1 MLFDLKKGTL
11 DVEIR
16 AQFGIFV
23 FDWLTENFTGTCIW
37 KAYHTISLQKTA
49 SQIASD
55 ILQNSLNL
63 SYLENSAIP

>member
-37 KAYHTISLQKTA
+37 RQNLFEKRIIQLACKRLQVR
-49 SQIASD
+49 
-55 ILQNSLNL
+55 
-63 SYLENSAIP
+63 